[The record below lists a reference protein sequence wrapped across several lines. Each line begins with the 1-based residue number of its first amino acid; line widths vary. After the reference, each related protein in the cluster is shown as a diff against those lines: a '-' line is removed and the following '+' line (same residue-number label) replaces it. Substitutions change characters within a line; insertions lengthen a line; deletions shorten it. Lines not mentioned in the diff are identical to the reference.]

1 MFNLTLH
8 DHLHLTFGEI
18 IQRHHAHAV
27 KAQSH
32 ARWSRWLRG
41 SEALLIGGV
50 SLSAGAAA
58 FGHGQVLAIVAA
70 SLAGLA
76 LLLLLVDLT
85 FDFSAS
91 ARAHATCGAHLWGL
105 RERYRALLSDL
116 HDGAINLA
124 DARLRR
130 DKLMDELRSIYE
142 ATSSLAV
149 AGGIP
154 PPPDTVAVEE
164 EGAPSPPN
172 TSGFSPKDRSTKFER
187 VR

>member
-8 DHLHLTFGEI
+8 DHLQLTFSEI

-27 KAQSH
+27 KAQSQ
-32 ARWSRWLRG
+32 ARWSRRLRG
-41 SEALLIGGV
+41 SEALLVGGV
-50 SLSAGAAA
+50 CLTAAA
-58 FGHGQVLAIVAA
+58 AAYGQGQVLAIVAA
-70 SLAGLA
+70 SFAGLA
-76 LLLLLVDLT
+76 LLILLVDLT
-85 FDFSAS
+85 FDFEAS

-130 DKLMDELRSIYE
+130 DKLMDELRTIYE
-142 ATSSLAV
+142 TTSSMAV
-149 AGGIP
+149 AGGILP
-154 PPPDTVAVEE
+154 LPATVVEE
-164 EGAPSPPN
+164 AGAPSPPS
-172 TSGFSPKDRSTKFER
+172 TSDFSPKDRSTKFER